1 MENECIPTGFKP
13 YLTNTASPRYT
24 KQLSMKRSEKIITG
38 FILGGAFPLLLGL
51 LSLLLWF
58 SFDKNE
64 SRAFFYVL
72 SGFLLG
78 FIVDIV
84 FLKKW
89 IDRRYELPVWF
100 IAGIY
105 LFYNIC
111 IYGMFM
117 GFPVFN
123 VAMGVVAGYYY
134 GNRMYYNN
142 TLDKEQHKLI
152 QQVSLFTGL
161 VMVVFCMAS
170 GIIALG
176 SNSVG
181 SEVRSMLG
189 LGFEITR
196 PMLWG
201 ITIIGG
207 IFLVWLQVMVT
218 RITMKMVLKSY

>member
-1 MENECIPTGFKP
+1 M
-13 YLTNTASPRYT
+13 
-24 KQLSMKRSEKIITG
+24 
-38 FILGGAFPLLLGL
+38 LLGL

-89 IDRRYELPVWF
+89 IDKRYELPVWF

-123 VAMGVVAGYYY
+123 VIMGIVAGYYY
-134 GNRMYYNN
+134 GNRIYYNN

-170 GIIALG
+170 GIIALKG
-176 SNSVG
+176 TGVG
-181 SEVRSMLG
+181 MDVQKMLG
-189 LGFEITR
+189 LGFEVTK
-196 PMLWG
+196 PMLLG
-201 ITIIGG
+201 TAVIGG
-207 IFLVWLQVMVT
+207 ILLVWLQIMVT
-218 RITMKMVLKSY
+218 RITLKMVLKSY